1 MHSPAHDDR
10 CKDYV
15 INAYVTGEE
24 YFAVHCVQNSKYDWC
39 PRVRDWVLEARAQQ
53 ARERSTGSL
62 GTPDSIR
69 QSGSTQSDMPNGID
83 RVTAKFVGTAC
94 VYMCREMRR
103 PATTNRSG
111 NGGKI

>member
-24 YFAVHCVQNSKYDWC
+24 YFAVDCVQNSKYDWC

-53 ARERSTGSL
+53 AREH
-62 GTPDSIR
+62 R
-69 QSGSTQSDMPNGID
+69 QSRPLRTASACLAAHKAVMPNGID
-83 RVTAKFVGTAC
+83 SVTAKYVGKAC
-94 VYMCREMRR
+94 V
-103 PATTNRSG
+103 
-111 NGGKI
+111 

>member
-15 INAYVTGEE
+15 VNAYVTGEE
-24 YFAVHCVQNSKYDWC
+24 YFAVDCVQNSKYDWC

-53 ARERSTGSL
+53 ARERSSALRTASVCL
-62 GTPDSIR
+62 AAHKAV
-69 QSGSTQSDMPNGID
+69 MPNGID
-83 RVTAKFVGTAC
+83 RVTAKYVGKAC

>member
-24 YFAVHCVQNSKYDWC
+24 YFAVDCVQNSKYDWC

-62 GTPDSIR
+62 GH
-69 QSGSTQSDMPNGID
+69 SGQHPSVWQRTKRKCQTESTASQPNMSGRRAFIC
-83 RVTAKFVGTAC
+83 VGKCAALQQPFDLA
-94 VYMCREMRR
+94 RW
-103 PATTNRSG
+103 
-111 NGGKI
+111 